1 MQQSKPEWAIR
12 FHRRINL
19 GEHPRYRAPPSLPE
33 LPLLRGCLPTRNNT
47 ASGSD
52 SSLSPR
58 DEERER
64 ETPLIR
70 RRRRMRFNIGWPV
83 RGRGQLGKGSWSRW
97 DTRTYD
103 PRPLLV
109 PLTNVSWHPPG
120 HGPPPRG
127 PPSSLNSR
135 LGCIRD
141 TGTRAQPNPESPLL
155 PETVETVQL
164 LAGLCSCL
172 VIAYYLKGEG
182 WYLKR
187 YAKRVF
193 LFFFFFEVMFFLW
206 SFRVLFSNSSLR
218 SLYSLSFKI
227 FLI

>member
-1 MQQSKPEWAIR
+1 MLP
-12 FHRRINL
+12 
-19 GEHPRYRAPPSLPE
+19 PPSRNYLCYVGVFLLATTLPVE
-33 LPLLRGCLPTRNNT
+33 ATRV
-47 ASGSD
+47 
-52 SSLSPR
+52 SLHETKR
-58 DEERER
+58 ERER

-164 LAGLCSCL
+164 LAGSCSCL

-187 YAKRVF
+187 YAKRV
-193 LFFFFFEVMFFLW
+193 LFFFWGYV
-206 SFRVLFSNSSLR
+206 FSLKLSS
-218 SLYSLSFKI
+218 
-227 FLI
+227 

>member
-1 MQQSKPEWAIR
+1 MGDTFPSEDQSWRTSALSCSPFPPGITFATWVSSYSQQHCQWKRLE
-12 FHRRINL
+12 
-19 GEHPRYRAPPSLPE
+19 
-33 LPLLRGCLPTRNNT
+33 
-47 ASGSD
+47 
-52 SSLSPR
+52 SLSTR
-58 DEERER
+58 RRERER

>member
-19 GEHPRYRAPPSLPE
+19 GEHPRYRAAPSLPE

-52 SSLSPR
+52 SSLSTR
-58 DEERER
+58 RRERER

-120 HGPPPRG
+120 TALLLEGRRHPLTRDSAVSVTRG
-127 PPSSLNSR
+127 REPNLIPSHPCSR
-135 LGCIRD
+135 RPWRPFNYWRD
-141 TGTRAQPNPESPLL
+141 CA
-155 PETVETVQL
+155 
-164 LAGLCSCL
+164 
-172 VIAYYLKGEG
+172 
-182 WYLKR
+182 
-187 YAKRVF
+187 RVS
-193 LFFFFFEVMFFLW
+193 W
-206 SFRVLFSNSSLR
+206 SR
-218 SLYSLSFKI
+218 I
-227 FLI
+227 I